1 MVSCL
6 DIHYPAAMTV
16 SGLVGAVGP
25 VTGSV
30 GSDRMTLTPNSPFQ
44 SSGIWNLETGT
55 LIFSLASCATLDNA
69 EALYPNG
76 GIRYCYSMLAGTEQ
90 VKYLT
95 ALSLFSAPCIFE

>member
-55 LIFSLASCATLDNA
+55 LIFSLASCAF
-69 EALYPNG
+69 YPNG

-95 ALSLFSAPCIFE
+95 ALSLFSATCIFE